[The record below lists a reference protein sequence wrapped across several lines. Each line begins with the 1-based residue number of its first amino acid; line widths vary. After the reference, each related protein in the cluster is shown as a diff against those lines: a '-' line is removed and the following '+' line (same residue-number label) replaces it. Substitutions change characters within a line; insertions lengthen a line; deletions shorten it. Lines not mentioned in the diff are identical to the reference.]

1 MHNAIII
8 EQWRSVKSR
17 EITVYVKCH
26 YESVNIRRLDT
37 AGSGTFRFYTIDR
50 RYQIRKQNF
59 CGYAT
64 IDRQKFSQLFE
75 NTQHI
80 SFFSPSSFGIS
91 WNNIT
96 NGTILAILPREFVI
110 RNFRLRMGH
119 KSLSPTRLILSQTN
133 INQYLLWSR
142 YWDSI
147 IVIIIIIIVV
157 VVIIT
162 NIIIIIIDSTRTEDN
177 G

>member
-80 SFFSPSSFGIS
+80 SFFSLFFFQYIVKWYYKWYDIS
-91 WNNIT
+91 NIT
-96 NGTILAILPREFVI
+96 TWI
-110 RNFRLRMGH
+110 RYSKFSFAHGPQISFSNKINSFA
-119 KSLSPTRLILSQTN
+119 
-133 INQYLLWSR
+133 NQYQSISIVKSILRVNYHYHHHRRRR
-142 YWDSI
+142 YYH
-147 IVIIIIIIVV
+147 
-157 VVIIT
+157 
-162 NIIIIIIDSTRTEDN
+162 
-177 G
+177 